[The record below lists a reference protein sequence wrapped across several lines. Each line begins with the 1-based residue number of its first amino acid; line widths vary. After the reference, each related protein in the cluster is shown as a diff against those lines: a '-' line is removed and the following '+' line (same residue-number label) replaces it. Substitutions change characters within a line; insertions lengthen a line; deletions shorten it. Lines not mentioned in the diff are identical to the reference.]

1 MENKN
6 LTTER
11 VALTLIVFFLILSVF
26 FSNSNLNNAVNKIEK
41 AKLEIDSAQRAITS
55 VVKDLSDLSNTAQQT
70 QIQLTFLKQQRDS
83 LSIAFTDKIY
93 ADKWML
99 QKYVEQLSINK
110 AQHDSIALL
119 IKKFE

>member
-26 FSNSNLNNAVNKIEK
+26 FSNSNLNIAVNKIEK
-41 AKLEIDSAQRAITS
+41 AKLEIYSAQRAITS

-110 AQHDSIALL
+110 MQHDSIALL

>member
-11 VALTLIVFFLILSVF
+11 VALTLIVFFLILSMF
-26 FSNSNLNNAVNKIEK
+26 FSNSNLNIAVNKIEK

>member
-11 VALTLIVFFLILSVF
+11 VALTLIVFFLILSMF
-26 FSNSNLNNAVNKIEK
+26 FSNSNLNIAVNKIEK

-99 QKYVEQLSINK
+99 HKYVEQLSINK

>member
-26 FSNSNLNNAVNKIEK
+26 FSNSNLNIAVNKIEK
-41 AKLEIDSAQRAITS
+41 AKLEIYSAQRAITS

>member
-26 FSNSNLNNAVNKIEK
+26 FSNSNLNIAVNKIEK

>member
-11 VALTLIVFFLILSVF
+11 VALTLIVFFLILSTF

-83 LSIAFTDKIY
+83 VSIAFTDKIY

-99 QKYVEQLSINK
+99 HKYVEQLSINK

>member
-11 VALTLIVFFLILSVF
+11 VALTLIVFFLILSMF
-26 FSNSNLNNAVNKIEK
+26 FSNSNLNIAVNKIEK

-110 AQHDSIALL
+110 MQHDSIALL

>member
-11 VALTLIVFFLILSVF
+11 VALTLIVFFLILSMF
-26 FSNSNLNNAVNKIEK
+26 FSNSNLNIAVNKIEK

-99 QKYVEQLSINK
+99 HKYVEQLSINK
-110 AQHDSIALL
+110 AQNDSIALL

>member
-11 VALTLIVFFLILSVF
+11 VALTLIVFFLILSMF

-99 QKYVEQLSINK
+99 HKYVEQLSINK

>member
-11 VALTLIVFFLILSVF
+11 VALTLIVFFLILSTF

-99 QKYVEQLSINK
+99 HKYVEQLSINK

>member
-11 VALTLIVFFLILSVF
+11 VALTLIVFFLILSMF

-110 AQHDSIALL
+110 MQHDSIALL

>member
-11 VALTLIVFFLILSVF
+11 VALTLIVFFLILSMF

-99 QKYVEQLSINK
+99 HEYVEQLSINK

>member
-11 VALTLIVFFLILSVF
+11 VALTLIVFFLILSTF

-99 QKYVEQLSINK
+99 HEYVEQLSINK